1 MSPQYKS
8 AQSIW
13 FNGVRDVE
21 IRHESIAPVG
31 KNEIQ
36 VSGICSLISQ
46 GSEMNYYRG
55 ESNLENL
62 LLPTAAGTP
71 PFPVKFAYQTVGE
84 IVDVG
89 DSGSIWEVGDRVF
102 CSHPHQS
109 LFNIV
114 TAPSLTRGVPSLV
127 RRVPGNIES
136 KLAVF
141 AGQCNVA
148 LNSHLHSP
156 VRVGDCVAVS
166 GLGVV
171 GSFTAHLARKNARH
185 LVLIDPSKG
194 RRQIASW
201 IGADAVVHPD
211 DAADAINNFT
221 DGQGVDLFMEVSG
234 APAALQMAIRNTVM
248 HGRID
253 VSAWYGSRPVEL
265 MLSPEFHLRCQQIHS
280 SHVHSLDTG
289 IHPGWDHERAFQH
302 SFHELEKIGFNAL
315 ETKEYRFSDAV
326 AAYQQVDMASDDV
339 LGVLLVHED
348 NTANH

>member
-1 MSPQYKS
+1 MSAQPKK

-13 FNGVRDVE
+13 FNDVREVE
-21 IRHESIAPVG
+21 IRQESIPPVRQ
-31 KNEIQ
+31 NEIQ
-36 VSGICSLISQ
+36 VAAICSLISH
-46 GSEMNYYRG
+46 GSEMNFYRG
-55 ESNLENL
+55 ESNLEEL

-71 PFPVKFAYQTVGE
+71 PFPVKFAYQTIGE

-89 DSGSIWEVGDRVF
+89 DPESTWKVGERVF

-114 TAPSLTRGVPSLV
+114 TAPSLVRGVPSLV
-127 RRVPGNIES
+127 RRVPENIAP

-171 GSFTAHLARKNARH
+171 GSFTAYLARKNARH
-185 LVLIDPSKG
+185 LVLVDPSEG
-194 RRQIASW
+194 RRRLASW

-211 DAADAINNFT
+211 EAADSIKHLT
-221 DGQGVDLFMEVSG
+221 GGQGVDLFMEVSG
-234 APAALQMAIRNTVM
+234 APAALQLAIQNTM
-248 HGRID
+248 MNGRID
-253 VSAWYGSRPVEL
+253 VSAWYGSRSVEL
-265 MLSPEFHLRCQQIHS
+265 VLSPEFHLRCQQIHS

-289 IHPGWDHERAFQH
+289 IHFGWDHERAFQH

-315 ETKEYRFSDAV
+315 KTKEYKFSEAV
-326 AAYQQVDMASDDV
+326 SAYKHVDTASDDI
-339 LGVLLVHED
+339 LGVLLNHED
-348 NTANH
+348 TIAKH